1 MTERSPNE
9 SSEHAAG
16 GSTEPQVISTIVVTE
31 EDVVTALEATLG
43 TGRAAVLRITPP
55 FSGRMRAR
63 LHVAGEEG
71 TYEGPEPIH
80 VAPDTLI
87 DPVPAYPTAAETA
100 AELDSAADANTDH
113 HEATHTERLAEWRE
127 TVRENRVKTA
137 EIGPPDETGPV
148 NVRWLTHDSE

>member
-9 SSEHAAG
+9 SSEHAAV
-16 GSTEPQVISTIVVTE
+16 GSAEPQVINTIVVTE

-43 TGRAAVLRITPP
+43 TGREAVLRITPP
-55 FSGRMRAR
+55 FSSRMRAR

-71 TYEGPEPIH
+71 TYEAPEPIH

-100 AELDSAADANTDH
+100 AELDAAADANTDR

-127 TVRENRVKTA
+127 TVRDNRVKTA
-137 EIGPPDETGPV
+137 EIGTPDETVPV
-148 NVRWLTHDSE
+148 DVRWLEHDGE